1 MNLRQG
7 RSIGVRRYHVCLRLL
22 GVPHTGQRALA
33 AFGMTLIITEPS
45 GSMAKLA
52 MRQRSVPT
60 SRSSTFTRGPPAT
73 SLLAI
78 QLYRKT
84 FTEFANEPTSR
95 WPLTPVTL
103 IDSPATPSGYLA
115 MTLARLTDEFLHL
128 ADALADS
135 DPSDP
140 EALSTIEALLDQST
154 AAIRDKAAAAA
165 AIVREFDARAAAAQ
179 AEGERILAHA
189 HAAKARASWLRSYL
203 FRNLQALG
211 LVRLETA
218 TTVLAIRQSPP
229 SVEVVNED
237 QIPGAFKHFVASVN
251 KIGLRTALLNG
262 EIVPG
267 ARLVRG
273 SHLVLR

>member
-1 MNLRQG
+1 M
-7 RSIGVRRYHVCLRLL
+7 
-22 GVPHTGQRALA
+22 
-33 AFGMTLIITEPS
+33 
-45 GSMAKLA
+45 
-52 MRQRSVPT
+52 
-60 SRSSTFTRGPPAT
+60 
-73 SLLAI
+73 
-78 QLYRKT
+78 
-84 FTEFANEPTSR
+84 
-95 WPLTPVTL
+95 PVTL
-103 IDSPATPSGYLA
+103 IDSPAAPSGYLA

-140 EALSTIEALLDQST
+140 EALSTIEALLDRST
-154 AAIRDKAAAAA
+154 AAIRDKAAATA

-237 QIPGAFKHFVASVN
+237 QIPDAFKHFVASVN